1 MFIHIY
7 IYIYNNN
14 NNNNN
19 NNKVNKMIKLS
30 YIKIIKNR
38 KMQKTQTKIGYSNAL
53 ASLKDLGDE
62 QKFDIVRKIE

>member
-7 IYIYNNN
+7 TYTIIIIIITIKY
-14 NNNNN
+14 
-19 NNKVNKMIKLS
+19 KVNKTIKLS

-38 KMQKTQTKIGYSNAL
+38 KMQKTKIGYSNAL

-62 QKFDIVRKIE
+62 KKFDIVRKIE

>member
-1 MFIHIY
+1 MYVYTYIY
-7 IYIYNNN
+7 IYIYN

-38 KMQKTQTKIGYSNAL
+38 KMQKT
-53 ASLKDLGDE
+53 
-62 QKFDIVRKIE
+62 

>member
-38 KMQKTQTKIGYSNAL
+38 KMQKT
-53 ASLKDLGDE
+53 
-62 QKFDIVRKIE
+62 

>member
-1 MFIHIY
+1 MFIRIY

-38 KMQKTQTKIGYSNAL
+38 KMQKT
-53 ASLKDLGDE
+53 
-62 QKFDIVRKIE
+62 

>member
-1 MFIHIY
+1 
-7 IYIYNNN
+7 
-14 NNNNN
+14 
-19 NNKVNKMIKLS
+19 MIKLS

>member
-1 MFIHIY
+1 MFIHQY

-38 KMQKTQTKIGYSNAL
+38 KMQKT
-53 ASLKDLGDE
+53 
-62 QKFDIVRKIE
+62 